1 MFIYADVL
9 IIINIYVDFLL
20 IQSAKAITHSPMKTS
35 RGIIAAVI
43 GSLFSLVIFLPAL
56 PAWALMAIKLLS
68 SVMIVLTAFGYERR
82 GLFLKR
88 IFIFYLS
95 AFIYGGLGTGL
106 AYISGGKLIISR
118 NGVIYADFSLPAL
131 IITSV
136 AAYICIAVY
145 KHFSDC
151 SEEGT
156 VYTVIVLDK
165 GKTISFKA
173 IADTGNVLKDGF
185 TGTPVIVCPRS
196 SIEELYGDI
205 PENAVISTGGTAL
218 KNRWRFIPYS
228 TASGCGLIP
237 IIRPA
242 EICIKNDE
250 TGSLSKADAYLGAS
264 CFDMDFA
271 VFHPKILL

>member
-43 GSLFSLVIFLPAL
+43 GSLFSLVIFLPVM
-56 PAWALMAIKLLS
+56 PAWALIAVKLLS
-68 SVMIVLTAFGYERR
+68 SVIIVFTAFGYERR

-88 IFIFYLS
+88 LFVFYLA

-106 AYISGGKLIISR
+106 AYISGGKLLISR

-151 SEEGT
+151 SEEGA
-156 VYTVIVLDK
+156 VYTVIVSDK

-205 PENAVISTGGTAL
+205 PENTVISTGGTAL
-218 KNRWRFIPYS
+218 KSRWRLIPYS

-237 IIRPA
+237 IIRPV

-264 CFDMDFA
+264 CSDMEFA